1 MPLRPEETSND
12 LRAQRG
18 NFLIKPS
25 LLNNCDNGVDD
36 DEYDDGDA
44 GDDVDDDTQ
53 LMTYWSRFAPLH
65 HLQSNPLATQGTP
78 AWRRSN
84 FINTHE
90 SCIECKN

>member
-1 MPLRPEETSND
+1 M
-12 LRAQRG
+12 
-18 NFLIKPS
+18 IKPS